1 MQYFFCRLYFLLKCD
16 CNEPDQGYMDLFKGD
31 KRLPKDAPACAFYS
45 NFQLQK
51 LEFAEDKIALR
62 RCWGAVLFF
71 ALFPTI
77 GLFALV
83 LGLLLSNDVNGGII
97 AVLTGSWFILGGT
110 IALAWYCRR
119 RLPEF
124 DLLRERFYPADGSG
138 GIPLSDLRSIQVM
151 KFRAYEVN
159 AIFSGSRRFNL
170 VSGAGLNKSVQD
182 ARRLAEKFNVPLV
195 DEYRQVIEDKE
206 FKLRKAAENY
216 YLLVVFLV
224 LGLVIMAALR
234 R

>member
-1 MQYFFCRLYFLLKCD
+1 MKWLKKD
-16 CNEPDQGYMDLFKGD
+16 NQ
-31 KRLPKDAPACAFYS
+31 LPKDAPACAVYS

-62 RCWGAVLFF
+62 RCWGAILFF

-83 LGLLLSNDVNGGII
+83 LGLLLSNDVNGRII
-97 AVLTGSWFILGGT
+97 VALTGSWFILGGT

-138 GIPLSDLRSIQVM
+138 GIPLSDLRSIQLL
-151 KFRAYEVN
+151 KSRAYEVN
-159 AIFSGSRRFNL
+159 AIFSGERRFNL
-170 VSGAGLNKSVQD
+170 VSGAGLNKSMQD
-182 ARRLAEKFNVPLV
+182 ARRLSEKFNVPLV

-206 FKLRKAAENY
+206 YKLRNMAKNY
-216 YLLVVFLV
+216 YILVVFLV
-224 LGLVIMAALR
+224 LVLAQVQVR
-234 R
+234 VQE

>member
-1 MQYFFCRLYFLLKCD
+1 MEWLKKD
-16 CNEPDQGYMDLFKGD
+16 NQ
-31 KRLPKDAPACAFYS
+31 LPKDAPACAVYS

-71 ALFPTI
+71 AVFPTA
-77 GLFALV
+77 GLFSLV
-83 LGLLLSNDVNGGII
+83 LGLILINDPNGRII
-97 AVLTGSWFILGGT
+97 ACLAGSWFIIGGT
-110 IALAWYCRR
+110 VALVWYCRR
-119 RLPEF
+119 RLPVF
-124 DLLRERFYPADGSG
+124 DLLKERFYPADGSG
-138 GIPLSDLRSIQVM
+138 SIPLSDLRSIQLL
-151 KFRAYEVN
+151 KSRAYEVN
-159 AIFSGSRRFNL
+159 VIFSGSRRFNL
-170 VSGAGLNKSVQD
+170 ISGAGLNKSMND
-182 ARRLAEKFNVPLV
+182 ARHLAEKFKVPLV